1 MSRITSLLLI
11 SSLIAGAAQAASAL
25 PKRTTVTLGQPAKV
39 GATVLPA
46 GTYRLELGN
55 DPGIVR
61 FVQGKRTVL
70 EAPVKVGLEATHYA
84 GNAVHYRTEAGE
96 QRLLKIVLAP
106 SGIVVEFPAEAGSAG
121 AGTVATSTD
130 GR

>member
-1 MSRITSLLLI
+1 MSHIPSLLLI
-11 SSLIAGAAQAASAL
+11 SSLIAGAAQASAL
-25 PKRTTVTLGQPAKV
+25 PKRTTVTLDQPAKV
-39 GATVLPA
+39 GAEVLPA
-46 GTYRLELGN
+46 GTYRLELGS
-55 DPGIVR
+55 DPGTVR
-61 FVQGKRTVL
+61 FVQGKRTVV
-70 EAPVKVGLEATHYA
+70 EAPVKIGLEAAHYA

-106 SGIVVEFPAEAGSAG
+106 SGIAVEFPAEATSAV